1 LSQIIGEIQEGWRE
15 LKQEI
20 SEITGHYRGKKG
32 ALIPLLQEIQN
43 RHGYLSQD
51 AITFLA
57 EEIKVSEN
65 EIYGV
70 ATFYTQFK
78 FKKPGLHQVKVCLGT
93 ACHVRGGA
101 GIMDS
106 VERELGIPFGET
118 TEDGKFSLERV
129 ACVGCCA
136 LAPVV
141 VVDENVHGKMAQ
153 SKVNKLLDKL
163 K

>member
-1 LSQIIGEIQEGWRE
+1 

-20 SEITGHYRGKKG
+20 GEITGQYRGKKG
-32 ALIPLLQEIQN
+32 ALIPLLQEIQS
-43 RHGYLSQD
+43 RFGYLSQD
-51 AITFLA
+51 AISVLA

-101 GIMDS
+101 SIMDS

-118 TEDGKFSLERV
+118 TTDGQFSLERV

-153 SKVNKLLDKL
+153 SKINKLLDDL

>member
-1 LSQIIGEIQEGWRE
+1 MHEITEIIGI
-15 LKQEI
+15 
-20 SEITGHYRGKKG
+20 HRGKKG

-43 RHGYLSQD
+43 RHGYLSRD
-51 AITFLA
+51 AISALA

-65 EIYGV
+65 EIFGV

-78 FKKPGLHQVKVCLGT
+78 FVKPGIHQVKVCLGT

-101 GIMDS
+101 GIMES
-106 VERELGIPFGET
+106 VERELGIHPGDTTADGE
-118 TEDGKFSLERV
+118 FSLERV

-136 LAPVV
+136 LAPVM

-153 SKVNKLLDKL
+153 TKLKKLLNEMTDKT
-163 K
+163 